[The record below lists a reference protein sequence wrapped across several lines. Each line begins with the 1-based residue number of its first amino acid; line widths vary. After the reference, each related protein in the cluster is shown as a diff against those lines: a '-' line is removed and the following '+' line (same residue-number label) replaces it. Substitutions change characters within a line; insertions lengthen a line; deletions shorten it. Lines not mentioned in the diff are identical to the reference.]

1 MSDKELEIFEL
12 CERLS
17 ELLGDKEA
25 IADLKKLY
33 TKHPEMFK
41 DMQDVSNTIKEV
53 VNNPTIIT
61 EAKRQD
67 AILAVKKLEKSYK
80 VGEIAIENDNGTN
93 VIFHAN
99 KKNISKFKEKQI
111 LVETPSANAAPTWSN
126 RCADNLNKLSKC
138 YEAPSISAKQTI
150 PQKDKPVKDFKAKL
164 KEFANKKQIDTK
176 AKEIEIPIKK

>member
-1 MSDKELEIFEL
+1 
-12 CERLS
+12 
-17 ELLGDKEA
+17 
-25 IADLKKLY
+25 
-33 TKHPEMFK
+33 
-41 DMQDVSNTIKEV
+41 DVSNTIKEV

-61 EAKRQD
+61 EAKRQG

-80 VGEIAIENDNGTN
+80 AGEIAIENDNGTN

-138 YEAPSISAKQTI
+138 YEAPSISAK
-150 PQKDKPVKDFKAKL
+150 
-164 KEFANKKQIDTK
+164 
-176 AKEIEIPIKK
+176 